1 MPRNEALSP
10 DPYHDNYAF
19 ATKEDIDMFGFIFGV
34 VAGGLTMWYFGN
46 RTREFTTDNMSG
58 ARKSAVDQPR
68 SSADTA
74 VRAQDRAKEQV
85 HSGHS
90 GTSTI
95 DPSRAPR

>member
-1 MPRNEALSP
+1 MPRNEALRP
-10 DPYHDNYAF
+10 TLTNDNYAF
-19 ATKEDIDMFGFIFGV
+19 AIKEDIAMFGFIFGA

-46 RTREFTTDNMSG
+46 RTREFTADHMSG
-58 ARKSAVDQPR
+58 ARERAGDQPR

-74 VRAQDRAKEQV
+74 VRAQDREKEQV

-95 DPSRAPR
+95 DPSRASR

>member
-46 RTREFTTDNMSG
+46 RTRDSQRTT
-58 ARKSAVDQPR
+58 
-68 SSADTA
+68 
-74 VRAQDRAKEQV
+74 
-85 HSGHS
+85 
-90 GTSTI
+90 
-95 DPSRAPR
+95 

>member
-1 MPRNEALSP
+1 MPRNEALRP
-10 DPYHDNYAF
+10 TLTNDNYAF
-19 ATKEDIDMFGFIFGV
+19 AIKEDIAMFGFIFGA
-34 VAGGLTMWYFGN
+34 VAGGLTMWYVGN
-46 RTREFTTDNMSG
+46 RTREFTVDNM
-58 ARKSAVDQPR
+58 KSAVDQPR